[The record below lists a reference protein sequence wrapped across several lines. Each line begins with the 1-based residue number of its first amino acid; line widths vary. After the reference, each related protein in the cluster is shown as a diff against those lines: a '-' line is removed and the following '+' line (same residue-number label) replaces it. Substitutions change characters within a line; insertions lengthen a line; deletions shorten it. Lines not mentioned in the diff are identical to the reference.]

1 MSYREDI
8 MSDIFPSPSLLLM
21 WEQVV
26 GGNLRQDLAFDLLRM
41 LALSLWGSF
50 GKGILLRR
58 LNAATE
64 SISTTVM
71 NVGIRAK
78 VTR

>member
-1 MSYREDI
+1 
-8 MSDIFPSPSLLLM
+8 MSDIFPSSSLLLM

-41 LALSLWGSF
+41 LTLSLWGSF

-58 LNAATE
+58 MNAATE
-64 SISTTVM
+64 SRSTTVM

>member
-1 MSYREDI
+1 